1 MSDINTVWSGTYG
14 DWFLDASNHL
24 VDGDDLQTA
33 VILSLFTDR
42 QARTDDVISD
52 GTGDRRGWWGDP
64 SFGSR
69 LWLLDREKLPR
80 DVAKRAKTYA
90 TEALQWLL
98 DDQVVSKFDIVATVM
113 LPSRLNLFVTAYRT
127 GGPSVA
133 SQFTWAWKS

>member
-14 DWFLDASNHL
+14 DWFLDVSNHL
-24 VDGDDLQTA
+24 AAGDDLQTA

-52 GTGDRRGWWGDP
+52 GTGDRRGWWADP

-90 TEALQWLL
+90 TEALKWLL
-98 DDQVVSKFDIVATVM
+98 DDQVVSKFDIVATVVV
-113 LPSRLNLFVTAYRT
+113 PSRLNLFVTAYRT